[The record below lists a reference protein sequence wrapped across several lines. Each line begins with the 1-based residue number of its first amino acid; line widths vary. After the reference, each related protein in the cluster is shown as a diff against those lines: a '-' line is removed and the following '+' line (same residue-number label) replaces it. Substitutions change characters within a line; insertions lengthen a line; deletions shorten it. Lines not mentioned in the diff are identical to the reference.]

1 MTAKKPPPTVL
12 SAMARLNERLA
23 EQETDAQSAARHREQ
38 AERHRHDAAE
48 AALADWPEA
57 GRVQME
63 AALHDQAQ
71 LLDETQK
78 MMAAWTKRRQDAMES
93 GFRTLQKLSSSRDM
107 AEMAAAYSE
116 WLTSS
121 MGRIM
126 ADMTA
131 AQEGARRLVNLGQST
146 MAAMSTN
153 GPAAPD
159 PGTRG
164 KGPRTG

>member
-1 MTAKKPPPTVL
+1 MTARKPPSTVL

-23 EQETDAQSAARHREQ
+23 AEETDAGAAARHREQ
-38 AERHRHDAAE
+38 AERHRRDAAE
-48 AALADWPEA
+48 AAIADWPEA
-57 GRVQME
+57 FRVQME

-78 MMAAWTKRRQDAMES
+78 MMAAWTRRRQEAMES
-93 GFRTLQKLSSSRDM
+93 GFRTLQKLSASRDV

-126 ADMTA
+126 SDMMA
-131 AQEGARRLVNLGQST
+131 AQDGAMRLANLGQST
-146 MAAMSTN
+146 MTTMSAKD
-153 GPAAPD
+153 PAAPD
-159 PGTRG
+159 PSARG
-164 KGPRTG
+164 KGPKPG